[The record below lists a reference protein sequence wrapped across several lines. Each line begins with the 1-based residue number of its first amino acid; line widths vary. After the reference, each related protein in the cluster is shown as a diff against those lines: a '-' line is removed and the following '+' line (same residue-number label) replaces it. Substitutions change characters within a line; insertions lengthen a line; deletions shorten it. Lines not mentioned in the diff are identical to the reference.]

1 MYTEKHNLVVRAYL
15 FLALRA
21 LTHDISVSSSR
32 SPMGSEKVRSI
43 KHLLL
48 VNCFV
53 GKKIGEKGFILL
65 VSTKETICDAK
76 HWLLGQNVVKNQFTS
91 KHSPDISLPPF

>member
-1 MYTEKHNLVVRAYL
+1 MYIKKHNLVVRAYL

-43 KHLLL
+43 KHSLLL
-48 VNCFV
+48 NCFV
-53 GKKIGEKGFILL
+53 GKKIGEKGFIIL

-76 HWLLGQNVVKNQFTS
+76 HWLLGQNVVKNQFIS